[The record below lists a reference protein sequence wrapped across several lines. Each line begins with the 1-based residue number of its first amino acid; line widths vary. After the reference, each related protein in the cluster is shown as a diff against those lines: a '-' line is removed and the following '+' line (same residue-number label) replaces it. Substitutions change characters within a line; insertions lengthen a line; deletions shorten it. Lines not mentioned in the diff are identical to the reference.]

1 MFIQWVTNF
10 VGFEFTEFQLSSFSQ
25 VKNLLLKRMPLIVR
39 LVHGFPPKGLK
50 SGFVP
55 ELRLLGCI
63 EVENNIFALPLQKD
77 VELISIPLNAK
88 LKLQYA
94 KNMEQLENFA
104 EYKRLVDKANR
115 LLQDDVQNRLQVID
129 LKMNEKDSKKDS
141 IIVKDSELKIRM
153 TLCLCFICKND
164 IDTIVDQTRK

>member
-1 MFIQWVTNF
+1 M
-10 VGFEFTEFQLSSFSQ
+10 TELVFYVFLLQ
-25 VKNLLLKRMPLIVR
+25 VKNLLQKRMPLIVR
-39 LVHGFPPKGLK
+39 LVHGYPPKGLK

-88 LKLQYA
+88 LKLMFA
-94 KNMEQLENFA
+94 KNQEQLENFA

-115 LLQDDVQNRLQVID
+115 LLHDDVENRLQVID
-129 LKMNEKDSKKDS
+129 LKLNEKDSKKDC
-141 IIVKDSELKIRM
+141 IIVKDSKS
-153 TLCLCFICKND
+153 
-164 IDTIVDQTRK
+164 TIITSHVDYL

>member
-1 MFIQWVTNF
+1 
-10 VGFEFTEFQLSSFSQ
+10 
-25 VKNLLLKRMPLIVR
+25 MPLIVR

-141 IIVKDSELKIRM
+141 IIVKDSELKI
-153 TLCLCFICKND
+153 
-164 IDTIVDQTRK
+164 

>member
-1 MFIQWVTNF
+1 
-10 VGFEFTEFQLSSFSQ
+10 
-25 VKNLLLKRMPLIVR
+25 MPLIVR

-50 SGFVP
+50 NGFVP

-88 LKLQYA
+88 LKLLFA
-94 KNMEQLENFA
+94 KNMEQLENIA

-115 LLQDDVQNRLQVID
+115 LLHDDVKNRLQVID
-129 LKMNEKDSKKDS
+129 LKLNDKDCKKDS
-141 IIVKDSELKIRM
+141 IIVKDSESCCWYQKLINHFKFSIFL
-153 TLCLCFICKND
+153 T
-164 IDTIVDQTRK
+164 

>member
-1 MFIQWVTNF
+1 MTNF
-10 VGFEFTEFQLSSFSQ
+10 VGFEFTEIELSSLLQ

-94 KNMEQLENFA
+94 KNTEQLENFA

-141 IIVKDSELKIRM
+141 IIVKDSEL
-153 TLCLCFICKND
+153 
-164 IDTIVDQTRK
+164 